1 MTTWDTTSQ
10 TEAEVYV
17 LRASFAQQ
25 RMWILDQL
33 APGNPFYNMP
43 NAVRLTGKL
52 DAALL
57 TDTINEVIY
66 RHETL
71 RTSFEMQEDGLK
83 QIVRAE
89 LFIDIPLTDLQHLP
103 EAERFEK
110 AMELARD
117 EEFKRPFDLSQ
128 APFIRARLLR
138 LADHDHVLLITL
150 HHIISD
156 GWSMGV
162 FFTELSA
169 IYDAFAKDQPVPLP
183 ELSIQ
188 YADFA
193 EWQHDYL
200 SGQVL
205 EDQLGYWK
213 NRLSGSIPVLQL
225 PADKPRPA
233 LQSHNGRTYN
243 HFLSPEVT
251 QKLQAFNQQE
261 RATMFMT
268 LLAAYQ
274 VLLSRWTGQED
285 IWVGTPIAGRNV
297 KGIEQLIGFFVN
309 TLVMRSDL
317 SGNPTFRELLRT
329 VQTNA
334 LDAFAHQD
342 LPFEKLVEEL
352 SPDRNRS
359 HSPLFQVMFA
369 LQNTPREVVHLQD
382 LTMSPV
388 RYDNGTSKFD
398 ISFNCVERPEGL
410 LCAIE
415 YCSDL
420 FEEATIVRMAEHFE
434 NLVTALIDNPEQK
447 VFELPMLTK
456 AEQEQ
461 MRLLNGELSAPAD
474 DCLHRKFEAQAA
486 RTPDNVAVEYAGET
500 LTYRELNARANQ
512 LARHL
517 QALGVG
523 PESLVTMCVERSLDL
538 VIAQL
543 GIQKAGGA
551 YVPVDPGNPA
561 ERTAFILQDTSAAV
575 MVTTSDLA
583 QGLPAHSAQLV
594 CLDTD
599 RERLASYG
607 EENVESGV
615 APDNLVY
622 LIYTSGSTG
631 TPKAVAV
638 EHRHVLSTLLA
649 TQKEYGFNEDD
660 VVPWIA
666 SAAFDIAVFELM
678 SPLLAGGR
686 AVIMSRDHILNM
698 ESLLRDLQRV
708 TVMHCVPSLMRRI
721 VDGAKLVLQHGVR
734 YDKLRLLFSGGDT
747 VPPQLLHDLND
758 TFQSA
763 DVHVLYGPTEASI
776 LATAHHFKRGA
787 GGEDRNWIGQRYQNA
802 QLYVCDAYGQQVP
815 LGVPGELH
823 IGGRGVARGYF
834 GRDELTGEKF
844 ITVDGQRRYKSGDLV
859 RYLPDGSLEFLGRI
873 DGQVKIRGFRVE
885 LGEIETVLAQHPA
898 VKQAVLAVFEH
909 QGDKNLAAYLV
920 PEPGQ
925 TAEETA
931 LRDYLKEKLPE
942 YMVPAAIVIMDA
954 LPLNQNG
961 KIDRKA
967 LPAPDAVL
975 TAATTPY
982 VEPRTPLEE
991 QIAKIFADLLGV
1003 EQVGAEDNF
1012 FDRGGHSL
1020 LATMA
1025 VSRVKDAFKV
1035 EFTLADLFETAT
1047 VAGIAAKVEAKQGTA
1062 TGGASAIKRVDRS
1075 QLRGGR

>member
-1 MTTWDTTSQ
+1 
-10 TEAEVYV
+10 
-17 LRASFAQQ
+17 
-25 RMWILDQL
+25 MWILDQL

-52 DAALL
+52 DADVL
-57 TDTINEVIY
+57 TDTVNEVIY

-83 QIVRAE
+83 QVVHAE
-89 LFIDIPLTDLQHLP
+89 LAIDIPLTDLQHLP
-103 EAERFEK
+103 EAERFDK
-110 AMELARD
+110 GMELARE

-138 LADHDHVLLITL
+138 LAPEEHLLLITL

-162 FFTELSA
+162 FFTELAA

-193 EWQHDYL
+193 EWQYNHL

-205 EDQLGYWK
+205 DDQLGYWK
-213 NRLSGSIPVLQL
+213 NRLSGSVPVLQL
-225 PADKPRPA
+225 PTDKPRPA
-233 LQSHNGRTYN
+233 VQSNNGRTYN
-243 HFLSPEVT
+243 HFLKPELV

-261 RATMFMT
+261 RATLFMT

-274 VLLSRWTGQED
+274 VLLARWTGQED

-329 VQTNA
+329 VHTNA

-352 SPDRNRS
+352 APERNRS
-359 HSPLFQVMFA
+359 HPPLFQVMFA

-398 ISFNCVERPEGL
+398 ISLNCVEKPEGF

-420 FEEATIVRMAEHFE
+420 FEEATIVRFVEHYE
-434 NLVTALIDNPEQK
+434 NLVGALVDNPDQK
-447 VFELPMLTK
+447 VFELPMLTD
-456 AEQEQ
+456 AELEQ
-461 MRLLNGELSAPAD
+461 MRQWNGELSAPVDA
-474 DCLHRKFEAQAA
+474 CLHGKFEEQAA
-486 RTPDNVAVEYAGET
+486 RTPDNVALEFAGET

-517 QALGVG
+517 QTLGVG
-523 PESLVTMCVERSLDL
+523 PESLVTMCVERSLEL

-551 YVPVDPGNPA
+551 YVPVDPANPA
-561 ERTAFILQDTSAAV
+561 ERTAFILQDTNATV

-583 QGLPAHSAQLV
+583 KGFPAHSAQLV
-594 CLDTD
+594 CLDSE
-599 RERLASYG
+599 RELLAGYG
-607 EENVESGV
+607 EENVDSGV
-615 APDNLVY
+615 APDNLAY

-638 EHRHVLSTLLA
+638 EHRHVLSSLLA
-649 TQKEYGFNEDD
+649 TQEEYGFHEHD
-660 VVPWIA
+660 VVTWIA

-686 AVIMSRDHILNM
+686 ALIMSRDQILNM
-698 ESLLRDLQRV
+698 EQLLFDLQRV

-721 VDGAKLVLQHGVR
+721 VDGVKLARQHGAQ

-758 TFQSA
+758 TFSSA
-763 DVHVLYGPTEASI
+763 GVHVLYGPTEASI
-776 LATAHHFKRGA
+776 LATAHHVKRGETR
-787 GGEDRNWIGQRYQNA
+787 EDRNWIGKRFSNA
-802 QLYVCDAYGQQVP
+802 KLYVCDAYGQPAP

-823 IGGRGVARGYF
+823 IGGHGVARGYF
-834 GRDELTGEKF
+834 GRDELTAEKF

-859 RYLPDGSLEFLGRI
+859 RYLPDGTLEFLGRI

-885 LGEIETVLAQHPA
+885 LGEIETVLTQHEA
-898 VKQAVLAVFEH
+898 VKHAVLSVFEH
-909 QGDKNLAAYLV
+909 QGDKNLAAYIV

-925 TAEETA
+925 TAEEAA
-931 LRDYLKEKLPE
+931 LREYLQNKLPE
-942 YMVPAAIVIMDA
+942 YMVPAAIVFLDA

-975 TAATTPY
+975 TAATRPY

-991 QIAKIFADLLGV
+991 QVAAIFADLLGV

-1025 VSRVKDAFKV
+1025 VSRLKEAFKID
-1035 EFTLADLFETAT
+1035 FNLSDLFETAT
-1047 VAGIAAKVEAKQGTA
+1047 VEGIAAKIESKQGVA
-1062 TGGASAIKRVDRS
+1062 AGGATAIKRVDRGA
-1075 QLRGGR
+1075 LRGGK